1 MTPYLNTSACS
12 QTEGQTYL
20 TTMNQDHGCLST
32 AHFTYHME
40 NEHSLQFQSYNS
52 YTEQMWHSTLAFF
65 FFLVCIAIFFH
76 TRKSV
81 CGDFFLDIN
90 TNLCAIFRT

>member
-52 YTEQMWHSTLAFF
+52 YTEQM
-65 FFLVCIAIFFH
+65 
-76 TRKSV
+76 
-81 CGDFFLDIN
+81 
-90 TNLCAIFRT
+90 

>member
-52 YTEQMWHSTLAFF
+52 YTEQMWHSTQAF
-65 FFLVCIAIFFH
+65 FFLVCIAIFF
-76 TRKSV
+76 TPGSLSV
-81 CGDFFLDIN
+81 VIFF
-90 TNLCAIFRT
+90 